1 VVTCAKPLRLRAA
14 AILVALVLL
23 ACSHELDWREIK
35 SEEGRFTAL
44 VPGKPH
50 YETRRLSGGA
60 ATMHLWSVQAGKSL
74 FGVGYADYP
83 AGDAGILDATRD
95 ALVANVQGNL
105 VEESP
110 LSRNGL
116 AGRAL
121 VAEAGDT
128 VLRAQL
134 LISGRRLYQLAV
146 LGPRNALSPAD
157 VDLFF
162 FSFSPQNTAPTD

>member
-14 AILVALVLL
+14 AILAALGLL
-23 ACSHELDWREIK
+23 ACSHELDWREIR
-35 SEEGRFTAL
+35 SAEGGFTAL
-44 VPGKPH
+44 VPGKPR
-50 YETRRLSGGA
+50 YETRTLSGGA
-60 ATMHLWSVQAGKSL
+60 VTMHLWSVQAGNSL

-83 AGDAGILDATRD
+83 AADAGILDATRN
-95 ALVANVQGNL
+95 ALVANIQGNL
-105 VEESP
+105 IRESP
-110 LSRNGL
+110 LLRNGL

-134 LISGRRLYQLAV
+134 LISGKRLYQLAV

-162 FSFSPQNTAPTD
+162 FSFSPQNTAPRD